1 MAPEHG
7 KAILQ
12 GPHRDQTGPSVR
24 RPSGNRLLSRVLSV
38 CDLRWRHL
46 VSPSPKWGKRLGW
59 ETLASESLIRGLAFY
74 WKVRVIST
82 AGDIRRLDKFYPC
95 L

>member
-1 MAPEHG
+1 M
-7 KAILQ
+7 
-12 GPHRDQTGPSVR
+12 
-24 RPSGNRLLSRVLSV
+24 
-38 CDLRWRHL
+38 
-46 VSPSPKWGKRLGW
+46 SPSPKWGKRLGW

-74 WKVRVIST
+74 WKVRMIST